1 MKILITRLVL
11 HNFKGAKHLEVPLN
25 PEMNAITGRNA
36 TCKTTIFD
44 AFAWALFGK
53 DSEDRTDFNVKTLNA
68 DGEPEHRLEHSVELT
83 MKVDDQKITFKRVLE
98 EKWTKPKGQKEA
110 IFSGHETS
118 YYVNEVPC
126 SMKEYN
132 LKVET
137 ICRPDVFK
145 FITNPLYFPSMPWNK
160 QREILTVIAGTM
172 PEVQPSEALAE
183 LLGRITGKTL
193 KEYKAEIKKKK
204 DLAQAELDGIEP
216 RIKENDLKK
225 SAVLELGY
233 DYPAIEKNIS
243 AIQHEISGV
252 DQTISEVA
260 KQKDAAGQKRMSI
273 QQEIN
278 NLKIAQQRIETEVR
292 IAANGAGET
301 AKIEF
306 ERLTA
311 QLKAKQTAKT
321 DTEATIRSENANLT
335 VIEKKITDL
344 RAEWHTENDKRMN
357 VSDDILACPTCG
369 REFEESQVEEK
380 KAALALKFNESKARR
395 LAEIETE
402 GKALATRK
410 DKITALIL
418 SLTSDLSKIE
428 TEIFELTQ
436 QREAA
441 EKALPQEVVSISPLL
456 EAHEEYQKNLTE
468 IARLEQSLTTITV
481 PGVETYQAKRRELDA
496 DLSRLNA
503 VLSTKNTIT
512 ECDTRIEQLKSN
524 QRKLAQVIADYER
537 DENTIM
543 DYTRTYVRIVE
554 ERVNS
559 MFKIARFKMF
569 NILINGSEEET
580 CECMVDGVPFR
591 DLNNGMK
598 ITAGFDIINTL
609 SDYYHIYAPIF
620 LDNAESLSVL
630 PETRSQVIGLYVTE
644 DTTLH
649 INGKPTAKNAAP
661 ILETINA

>member
-1 MKILITRLVL
+1 MKIEIVKLVL
-11 HNFKGAKHLEVPLN
+11 HNFKGLKALDIEFEKDTK
-25 PEMNAITGRNA
+25 ITGRNA
-36 TCKTTIFD
+36 VGKTTIFD
-44 AFAWALFGK
+44 AFLWTLFGK

-68 DGEPEHRLEHSVELT
+68 DGEPEHHLEHSVELT
-83 MKVDDQKITFKRVLE
+83 LKVDDQKITFKRILE

-110 IFSGHETS
+110 LFSGHDNA
-118 YYVNEVPC
+118 YYINEVPC

-137 ICRPDVFK
+137 ICRSDVFK
-145 FITNPLYFPSMPWNK
+145 FITNPLYFPSMPWAR

-172 PEVQPSEALAE
+172 PEVQPSESLAE
-183 LLGRITGKTL
+183 LLGRITGKSM

-204 DLAQAELDGIEP
+204 DLAQYELDGIEP

-225 SAVLELGY
+225 TEVLALGY
-233 DYPAIEKNIS
+233 DYPAIEKDIT
-243 AIQHEISGV
+243 AIQHEIAGV
-252 DQTISEVA
+252 DQTIAEVA

-278 NLKIAQQRIETEVR
+278 NLKIGQQRIETEVR
-292 IAANGAGET
+292 ITANSAGDN
-301 AKIEF
+301 AKIAY
-306 ERLTA
+306 ERVTTQLTA
-311 QLKAKQTAKT
+311 RQRDKT
-321 DTEATIRSENANLT
+321 DTEATISSENANLA

-357 VSDDILACPTCG
+357 VSDDILACPTCS
-369 REFEESQVEEK
+369 REFEESQIEEK
-380 KAALALKFNESKARR
+380 KAALALKFNESKSRR

-418 SLTSDLSKIE
+418 SLTSDLSRIE

-481 PGVETYQAKRRELDA
+481 PGVETYQAKRRELDT

-580 CECMVDGVPFR
+580 CECMVNGVPFR

-598 ITAGFDIINTL
+598 IAVGIDIINTL
-609 SDYYHIYAPIF
+609 SNYYHINAPIF
-620 LDNAESLSVL
+620 IDNAEAINVI
-630 PETRSQVIGLYVTE
+630 PETRSQVIGLFVTE
-644 DTTLH
+644 DATLH
-649 INGKPTAKNAAP
+649 INGKPAVKAAAP
-661 ILETINA
+661 IYETVNA